1 MKNENREMQCNKD
14 SVPDEHAAQRQICRL
29 KNTLKKKI
37 KAYVFGHMNKY
48 LYLLPFVSTGRF
60 WCN

>member
-1 MKNENREMQCNKD
+1 MQCNKD

>member
-29 KNTLKKKI
+29 KNTLKKKL
-37 KAYVFGHMNKY
+37 KLMFLG
-48 LYLLPFVSTGRF
+48 T
-60 WCN
+60 

>member
-14 SVPDEHAAQRQICRL
+14 SVPDEQTQ
-29 KNTLKKKI
+29 KYTEKKI
-37 KAYVFGHMNKY
+37 KACVFGHMNKY

>member
-1 MKNENREMQCNKD
+1 MQQGLSAGWTRRTKAYM
-14 SVPDEHAAQRQICRL
+14 PTQKYTE
-29 KNTLKKKI
+29 KKI